1 MATAI
6 RLGRQRLRPE
16 FGIGGTISYENM
28 ARQAGVMM
36 LRSQATIPKP
46 EQERPIEDVPEL
58 TEEQLRA
65 LASPAVAQEV
75 IIDAS
80 PVLEPESE
88 LIDA

>member
-6 RLGRQRLRPE
+6 RLARQRLRPE

-36 LRSQATIPKP
+36 LRSQAPVPKP
-46 EQERPIEDVPEL
+46 EQDRPVEDVAEL

-65 LASPAVAQEV
+65 LASPAVAQE
-75 IIDAS
+75 IMIEPS
-80 PVLEPESE
+80 STLEPESE